1 MNQEYDLTEPVKAYE
16 YFLKDAVHETAS
28 NFFDG
33 LVNKNNIDINAT
45 ALTVKDVWATPTK
58 MVADVSL
65 V

>member
-33 LVNKNNIDINAT
+33 LVNKNNIDT
-45 ALTVKDVWATPTK
+45 RPFQV
-58 MVADVSL
+58 L
-65 V
+65 VLLIYHCNQQVRK